1 LKKKKA
7 GGAKKKKEDKSEAPA
22 EAEASTEATTTEDKP
37 EEAAPEP
44 DEATSASPAPA
55 EDDDEPSEL
64 AVSKPSHGH
73 KPSVAI
79 ESRQRSESFFRSG
92 AAGGPLSPGGGVTGE
107 VYREQHQKI
116 EELEKDNKRLASEIE
131 ENQTRWKKGEE
142 ELEELREG
150 RGDVALAVEKGKEA
164 DKLVREHGRRGT
176 GSMLTCG
183 PERRSRV
190 TKETALA
197 GSNPKQEIHKPHV
210 DRITQ
215 PERVYR

>member
-22 EAEASTEATTTEDKP
+22 EAEASTETTTTEDKP
-37 EEAAPEP
+37 EEAAFEP
-44 DEATSASPAPA
+44 VEATSASPAPA
-55 EDDDEPSEL
+55 EDEDEPSEL
-64 AVSKPSHGH
+64 AVSKPSHGR

-92 AAGGPLSPGGGVTGE
+92 APGGPLSPGGGVTGE
-107 VYREQHQKI
+107 VYREQQQKI

-131 ENQTRWKKGEE
+131 DNRNRWKKGEE

-164 DKLVREHGRRGT
+164 DKLVCEHGRRGT

-183 PERRSRV
+183 TERR
-190 TKETALA
+190 
-197 GSNPKQEIHKPHV
+197 G
-210 DRITQ
+210 
-215 PERVYR
+215 